1 MTLCAAWRS
10 KRPARVRHARREV
23 RACAHPHSLAPPAA
37 LLLRPRARAQSMQ
50 LDGSLTAHAWH
61 PWRWINLPAGLRDG
75 VHLATAA
82 ARVHVSV
89 CVRACVCVARTACVR
104 WCVGA
109 WVRCVTWRRTHR
121 KSSLA

>member
-1 MTLCAAWRS
+1 M
-10 KRPARVRHARREV
+10 RHARREV

-89 CVRACVCVARTACVR
+89 CARACVCVARTACVR

-109 WVRCVTWRRTHR
+109 WVRCVTWRRTHL